1 MPGGRQSAAER
12 AGDPGQ
18 DQAGDIAEIVP
29 GIGDQREGMGEHAI
43 DHLDAD
49 EGRVQ
54 DDADEEGPAEV
65 RRRMGMAVA
74 AMVVRVP
81 VPAGLVP
88 VVRVVVIV
96 VMMIV
101 MTVMIV
107 AGAMIMAVMIMMRG
121 MSVRG
126 DVRRPLMAVGR
137 GALGGR

>member
-1 MPGGRQSAAER
+1 
-12 AGDPGQ
+12 
-18 DQAGDIAEIVP
+18 
-29 GIGDQREGMGEHAI
+29 MGEHAI